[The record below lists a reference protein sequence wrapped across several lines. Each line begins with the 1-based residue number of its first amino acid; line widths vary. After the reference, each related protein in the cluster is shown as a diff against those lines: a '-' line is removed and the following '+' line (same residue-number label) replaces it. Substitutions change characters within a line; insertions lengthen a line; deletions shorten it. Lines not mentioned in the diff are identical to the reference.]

1 MKLIEQITS
10 YLEWMDSE
18 DSEMPEWMGNSEWFI
33 DNDYS
38 EAWEFVLLRNASARL
53 VELEA
58 ELQQAQ
64 NWQASLAEAYQDIV
78 TVEGDRIQ
86 MLFWYSLIEALCKV
100 LTGGKDA

>member
-1 MKLIEQITS
+1 MELNKQITS

-18 DSEMPEWMGNSEWFI
+18 DSEMPEWMGNSEWFT

-58 ELQQAQ
+58 ELKELRD
-64 NWQASLAEAYQDIV
+64 SE
-78 TVEGDRIQ
+78 
-86 MLFWYSLIEALCKV
+86 K
-100 LTGGKDA
+100 